1 MPKLSKILS
10 FTSGQYL
17 TPIRI
22 EAPKNK
28 KTRDTEI
35 N

>member
-1 MPKLSKILS
+1 MPKLSKSLS